1 MLSKSTGN
9 KARYGIATCCI
20 RVLEVRVARSVSAR
34 AVTSPTCSHTLP
46 IRPHRLALQTMS
58 SQPSCVRAMGNTNIV
73 SVMFRSMSP
82 LNRDAAF
89 TLQTLKTML
98 ETDNSDTHSLV
109 EAAVRC
115 DAVKYVA
122 HLPARCSVRSA
133 LTTYG

>member
-1 MLSKSTGN
+1 
-9 KARYGIATCCI
+9 
-20 RVLEVRVARSVSAR
+20 
-34 AVTSPTCSHTLP
+34 
-46 IRPHRLALQTMS
+46 MS

-89 TLQTLKTML
+89 TLQTMKTML

-122 HLPARCSVRSA
+122 HQPACTLCPLRVD
-133 LTTYG
+133 LL